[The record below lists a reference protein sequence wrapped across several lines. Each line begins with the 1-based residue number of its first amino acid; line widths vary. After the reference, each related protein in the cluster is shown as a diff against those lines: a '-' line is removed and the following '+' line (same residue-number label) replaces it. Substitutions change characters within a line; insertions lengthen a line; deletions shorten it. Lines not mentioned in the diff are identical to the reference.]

1 MFRIYDWSF
10 SSLAEPVVAALLAL
24 TLVLVVVGL

>member
-10 SSLAEPVVAALLAL
+10 SSTAEPVVAALLMFTLLAVAL
-24 TLVLVVVGL
+24 GL

>member
-10 SSLAEPVVAALLAL
+10 SSTAEAAVGVLLAITIL
-24 TLVLVVVGL
+24 SVALV

>member
-10 SSLAEPVVAALLAL
+10 SSLAEPVVAGLLAFTML
-24 TLVLVVVGL
+24 AFILAA